1 MTTKE
6 AACIVILM
14 TIFFFLQHKL
24 FHKLFDEKHPNE
36 EVDTPVLFSW
46 PKNEEINQKVA
57 IAPPFKIVPLYSPDQ
72 YRDSNSDTVFESD
85 SDLESD

>member
-1 MTTKE
+1 MVLTGKDWT
-6 AACIVILM
+6 
-14 TIFFFLQHKL
+14 LQHKL
-24 FHKLFDEKHPNE
+24 FHKLFDEKHPD

-46 PKNEEINQKVA
+46 QKYEEKNQKVA
-57 IAPPFKIVPLYSPDQ
+57 IAPPFNIVPLYSPDQ

>member
-1 MTTKE
+1 MVLTGKDWS
-6 AACIVILM
+6 
-14 TIFFFLQHKL
+14 LQHKL

-46 PKNEEINQKVA
+46 EIYEKKYEKYEKSQKVA
-57 IAPPFKIVPLYSPDQ
+57 IAPPFNIVPLYSPDQ

-85 SDLESD
+85 SDSESD